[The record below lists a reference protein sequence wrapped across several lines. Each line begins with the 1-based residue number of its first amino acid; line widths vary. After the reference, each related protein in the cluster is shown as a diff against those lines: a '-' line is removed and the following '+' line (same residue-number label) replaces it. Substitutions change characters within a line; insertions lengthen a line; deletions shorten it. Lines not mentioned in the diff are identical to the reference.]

1 MRALGLFFI
10 IWFFIF
16 GAAMAGFYLFEE
28 VTNIDILSLLE
39 VGSEDSFI
47 ELIILIMVSAF
58 IQSIFL
64 TLIAVGML
72 HRKEAKDVVVVSPPA
87 TQSSVQDELN
97 RLKMRELERQVE
109 EMRRQ
114 QEHMRYM
121 PPPIEHRD

>member
-39 VGSEDSFI
+39 IGSEDSFI

-64 TLIAVGML
+64 TLIAVGIL
-72 HRKEAKDVVVVSPPA
+72 HRKETKDVVVVSPPA